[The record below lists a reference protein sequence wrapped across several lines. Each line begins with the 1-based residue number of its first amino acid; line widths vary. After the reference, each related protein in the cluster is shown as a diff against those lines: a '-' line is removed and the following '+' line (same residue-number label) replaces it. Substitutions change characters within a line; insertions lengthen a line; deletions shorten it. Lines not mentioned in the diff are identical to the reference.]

1 MIDIVN
7 VLIKVIDDIDL
18 VHYMTLYYDCFDVFS
33 FFLQKSRVG
42 KKPGFFVINRKKTV
56 FWFKPGF
63 FGFYGFNGF
72 YGFFSVCIFL

>member
-1 MIDIVN
+1 MERVQNTILLHGVAYVQRWIAPD
-7 VLIKVIDDIDL
+7 
-18 VHYMTLYYDCFDVFS
+18 
-33 FFLQKSRVG
+33 RVG